1 MTNQTL
7 IINAVA
13 GADLN
18 MVGGDDPGHAAL
30 VDMGEETLL
39 SCNKCDN
46 TFIMSLYMLLLWQAL
61 TEHDILISFLHTSL
75 VNMLSSS
82 QIESSDVAERY
93 SLM

>member
-46 TFIMSLYMLLLWQAL
+46 TFIMSLYMLLL
-61 TEHDILISFLHTSL
+61 
-75 VNMLSSS
+75 
-82 QIESSDVAERY
+82 
-93 SLM
+93 